1 MKKLFNLLFIIILLT
16 QTAWAQDVDVTVP
29 VQAGYPGYLMVIL
42 SGVLL
47 ALGFQFFLTVLSVA
61 AGVTTVG
68 NLKKS
73 YAEYKYD
80 HLGDTEEDD
89 DDDRLEKSIPM
100 GVKVT
105 SGIGVWNMLTV
116 ALSLLGATFFAL
128 KLVPMASSV
137 TSISLSLVIWATFF
151 MLLFYLESKMVG
163 TALGGLIGTAI
174 AGIKASGSKIAS
186 MFSTSPEKKAQKLV
200 DRTIEKARKEF
211 SSEFDMKGVMNS
223 IKNFV
228 DQQNKNMP
236 SYKTLKKDLKK
247 IAASVGKDANSKSSA
262 AKWMAVQTIING
274 AIQTAGNT
282 DTEEGQKKVDE
293 LKRLLAEIKDAYND
307 GNDWQESLLNVLE
320 LSPVDEENVDQK
332 IDEIKHKIRT
342 NTDRDMSPERIQ
354 ELWSDFMNNPQ
365 GKINRLFDKMGTWKR
380 KDIINLLDEN
390 TSLERSKIE
399 EYATRIESSIV
410 TTRERL
416 GITNEDPEI
425 ENLLASFE
433 NKVRAFIDTTDAPEL
448 QYHLLKADV
457 KNVLNNPNDSLDIL
471 KHRLNTFDRN
481 TLVALLTNT
490 PWIDKKD
497 INNLADMVESAKNDL
512 TLKLDK
518 VNDKITSTVNNTE
531 RKLVIHAEHLR
542 QAAVSASWWLVATI
556 LMSAAAAIGGGIMS
570 TVV

>member
-16 QTAWAQDVDVTVP
+16 QTVWAQDVDVTVP
-29 VQAGYPGYLMVIL
+29 VQTGYPRYLMVIL

-512 TLKLDK
+512 TLKLNK

>member
-16 QTAWAQDVDVTVP
+16 QTVWAQDVDVTVP
-29 VQAGYPGYLMVIL
+29 VQTGYPGYLMVIL

-512 TLKLDK
+512 TLKLNK

>member
-1 MKKLFNLLFIIILLT
+1 MKKLFNLLFIVILLT
-16 QTAWAQDVDVTVP
+16 QTVWAQDVDVTVP
-29 VQAGYPGYLMVIL
+29 VQTGYPGYLMVIL

-512 TLKLDK
+512 TLKLNK